1 MVTMAQP
8 SDSNSTPLLSSSAA
22 SEPRLNAIAQA
33 VRTAISNTAD
43 AIFNAAYAIWQILR
57 TAILNAFYA
66 ILHCFDTFI
75 RWFNNLYFAQ
85 SIGGFI
91 YQNGLSFDYS
101 WIGLAIYLP
110 IVIAWM
116 AFAAI
121 AARWQSKAEQRN
133 PDSPQRYNPVILMR
147 CFIVLESIIR
157 GLKNTNWVLTLVAEA
172 ATAHGA
178 HLGMVGATGLTQC
191 AGLSLS
197 LLTPIGIAALVG
209 GLLVGVM
216 DAWHRHKKAKRTAA
230 GKTMDALNKNLDDKA
245 RGVLDK
251 THFDDYVATCSKDKP
266 ATFNGFLKQQGVC
279 PDIGESNVTSVAALA
294 SGLIHG
300 AYRAANVLFIVKLI
314 SVGAASSLLGPAA
327 GIFLGLFAAYAIGNA
342 LYSLF
347 KEGREQAHL
356 HSKRT
361 QLYDKLFPGARQ
373 LFEEQARLQ
382 QRLDNIKRQIDKLSK
397 RDGDTK
403 TLIAEQKKVDTELR
417 RINDALKIQ
426 KNEYKAKGIQLDEP
440 PKPPKTFAYHFYRFC
455 SNNRI
460 TKFINQVFAAV
471 ETTINTLKNGCKLG
485 AFIAGLGLTLYAF
498 NKPAAKLAG
507 IVTMGVG
514 LAIGA
519 VGLLCG
525 LLSAK
530 RQYHADAKVQKETR
544 RKKSDTTTVAPPVK
558 TALCR
563 QLSGP
568 GLGPDSKPEP
578 PPSPG
583 KAQSKPQAISPKKDI
598 DLALSLLSPAD
609 SGFGSEPGTAASS
622 VMPSSTE
629 GDMTITAAERKKLG
643 KRTSAPAPSEPQ
655 DNSYYPT
662 NAVALLTAYQSESA
676 GPGCYR

>member
-1 MVTMAQP
+1 MMTMAQP
-8 SDSNSTPLLSSSAA
+8 SRDTASESAHLLSSSTAA

-33 VRTAISNTAD
+33 VRTAISNTAHV
-43 AIFNAAYAIWQILR
+43 IFNAAYAIWQIC
-57 TAILNAFYA
+57 
-66 ILHCFDTFI
+66 CFDTFI

-91 YQNGLSFDYS
+91 YQNGLSFNYS

-110 IVIAWM
+110 IVSAWM

-157 GLKNTNWVLTLVAEA
+157 GLKNTNWVFTLVAEA

-178 HLGMVGATGLTQC
+178 HWGMVGATGLTQC

-197 LLTPIGIAALVG
+197 LLTPVGAIALVG

-266 ATFNGFLKQQGVC
+266 ATFDGFLKQQGVC
-279 PDIGESNVTSVAALA
+279 PDIGESNATSVAALA

-300 AYRAANVLFIVKLI
+300 AYRAANVLFIIKLI

-361 QLYDKLFPGARQ
+361 QLYDKLFPGARE

-382 QRLDNIKRQIDKLSK
+382 QRLDHIKRQIEKLSK
-397 RDGDTK
+397 KGGNTK
-403 TLIAEQKKVDTELR
+403 TLIAEQEKVDTELR

-426 KNEYKAKGIQLDEP
+426 KAKYKEKGIRLDEP
-440 PKPPKTFAYHFYRFC
+440 PTPPKTFAYHFYRFC

-460 TKFINQVFAAV
+460 TKIINQIFAAV

-498 NKPAAKLAG
+498 NNPVAKLAG

-530 RQYHADAKVQKETR
+530 RQYHTDAEVQKETHR
-544 RKKSDTTTVAPPVK
+544 RKSDTTTVAPPVK
-558 TALCR
+558 TALRR

-568 GLGPDSKPEP
+568 GSGPDSKPEP
-578 PPSPG
+578 PPPSPG
-583 KAQSKPQAISPKKDI
+583 KA
-598 DLALSLLSPAD
+598 
-609 SGFGSEPGTAASS
+609 
-622 VMPSSTE
+622 
-629 GDMTITAAERKKLG
+629 R
-643 KRTSAPAPSEPQ
+643 SEPQ
-655 DNSYYPT
+655 DISSKKDIITLAFLSPDSGIESGSETPASSVVPSSSDDATMMTAAQRRSLCRLRSDPTSSGSQYDRYPENT
-662 NAVALLTAYQSESA
+662 FALLEAHQLGSDMSAASSITDDSNRQAVA
-676 GPGCYR
+676 